1 MTHEILTQS
10 QSAFCGE
17 IQLSSDGQSKRR
29 DVSISTHKIKKG
41 PKEKAFQTIPSKE
54 TLK

>member
-1 MTHEILTQS
+1 MPYEMLTQS
-10 QSAFCGE
+10 QIAFCGE

-29 DVSISTHKIKKG
+29 DDAISPHEIQKG